1 MKLFVAGATGIIG
14 RRAVPLLIEAGHE
27 VTGVARS
34 AEKAAWLE
42 RVGARSARVDLF
54 DPAALTRAVKAHEGV
69 YNLATHIPPL
79 SKMML
84 PGAWK
89 ENDRI
94 RRKASRNLV
103 DAALA
108 AGAERYLQ
116 ESITF
121 LYEDRGDQWIDE
133 DVPFETP
140 SSLSSVVEAESQ
152 ARRFAEQG
160 GTGVVLRFGAFHA
173 PDSDQTRAIVQMAR
187 RRLAMTIGRGDGYI
201 STVHVDDA
209 ARAVAAAMSASSGT
223 YNVVDDEP
231 LTRRAYWD
239 ALGQAL
245 GVGRV
250 RMLPPDIAKVGGGT
264 AAALGRSHR
273 VSNRRLRQATGWAP
287 GFPSM
292 REAWKDIVAEL
303 DRGLRAA
310 G

>member
-1 MKLFVAGATGIIG
+1 MKLFVAGATGILG

-42 RVGARSARVDLF
+42 RVGARAARADLF
-54 DPAALTRAVKAHEGV
+54 DPAALTRAADGHEGV
-69 YNLATHIPPL
+69 LNLATHIPPP

-89 ENDRI
+89 ENERI
-94 RRKASRNLV
+94 RREASRNLV

-152 ARRFAEQG
+152 ARRFATQG

-173 PDSDQTRAIVQMAR
+173 PDSDQMRVIVQMAR

-201 STVHVDDA
+201 STIHVDDA
-209 ARAVAAAMSASSGT
+209 ARAVAAAASAPSGT

-231 LTRRAYWD
+231 LTRRAYFD
-239 ALGQAL
+239 ALRQAL

-273 VSNRRLRQATGWAP
+273 VSNRRLREATGWAP
-287 GFPSM
+287 GFTSM
-292 REAWKDIVAEL
+292 REAWKAIVADL
-303 DRGLRAA
+303 DGEVRAV